1 MPARPAVRGALQ
13 RRVDDE
19 IAAARRW
26 RLGFRPVVER
36 RFEADEGVARRRG
49 LVLAGLFALLVY
61 NAFLI
66 NDLFVRRE
74 VFFAALGWRSVV
86 TLYGGVVLLA
96 VARRWVGPRWR
107 EHLMA
112 STLAVTMLCSCI
124 VFRLTVSDARTYDA
138 FVFSLLF
145 LAGNISFPLRFLHA
159 VVSSAVC
166 LAIAAAFIVLD
177 AAMPEQARIFA
188 LALMSGTA
196 VFTVQ
201 ACYNIERSA
210 RQSYLLR
217 LREMLASRAAERRA
231 DGFARLS
238 QTDALT
244 TLPNRRAFDLALPA
258 RCRSA
263 AQSSRWLAVVL
274 IDVDHFKAYNDLYGH
289 PAGDACL
296 RRVAL
301 AMRQALDE
309 RAFLG
314 RVGGE
319 EFAALI
325 ESDAPGEAEAA
336 VERLRR
342 AVEALAIPHAGA
354 PPPRHVTASLGVALS
369 APDGIDSPDLLMAAA
384 DAALYQ
390 AKHRGRNRWAQAAS
404 GPLPAGPVPRPDAVG
419 A

>member
-1 MPARPAVRGALQ
+1 MPAATAEDVALQ
-13 RRVDDE
+13 RCVDEE
-19 IAAARRW
+19 IAAGRRW
-26 RLGFRPVVER
+26 RLGFGAAVER
-36 RFEADEGVARRRG
+36 RFEADEGPARRRA
-49 LVLAGLFALLVY
+49 LVIAGLLGLLVY
-61 NAFLI
+61 NAFLL

-86 TLYGGVVLLA
+86 TCYGGAVLLA
-96 VARRWVGPRWR
+96 VGRQWIGPRWR

-124 VFRLTVSDARTYDA
+124 VFRLTVSEARTYDA

-145 LAGNISFPLRFLHA
+145 LVGNISFPLRFGHA
-159 VVSSAVC
+159 VVSSALC

-177 AAMPEQARIFA
+177 PRMPDQARIFA
-188 LALMSGTA
+188 MTLMAGTA
-196 VFTVQ
+196 VFTIQ
-201 ACYNIERSA
+201 ACHSIERSA

-238 QTDALT
+238 QTDPLT
-244 TLPNRRAFDLALPA
+244 GLPNRRAFDLALPG
-258 RCRSA
+258 RCRSTA
-263 AQSSRWLAVVL
+263 ESGHWLSVVV
-274 IDVDHFKAYNDLYGH
+274 IDIDNFKRYNDLYGH

-296 RRVAL
+296 KRVGQ

-314 RVGGE
+314 RIGGE
-319 EFAALI
+319 EFAALVA
-325 ESDAPGEAEAA
+325 SEAADDGQEA

-342 AVEALAIPHAGA
+342 AVEALAIPHAGNG
-354 PPPRHVTASLGVALS
+354 PQRIVTISLGVALR
-369 APDGIDSPDLLMAAA
+369 APDGPDGADMLMAAA

-390 AKHRGRNRWAQAAS
+390 AKHRGRNRWAQAAAE
-404 GPLPAGPVPRPDAVG
+404 PRDAPANAVIG
-419 A
+419 